1 MSADEKGQDE
11 VVSRLLLDIRALS
24 LLHESDEEL
33 RPLMERTFLESQDD
47 YVRRFV
53 GMVQRGQKSEGGGGF
68 PVAAGEVVLA
78 SFLTIVGLAAF
89 VPIMAGLDT
98 PQQWFSYVSSS
109 LASSFASGPLYE
121 GAPLLDFVLS
131 VLLLLGAFYTLRQAS
146 KSLRRTSL
154 APQTSER

>member
-1 MSADEKGQDE
+1 MSADEKAQDE
-11 VVSRLLLDIRALS
+11 VVSRLLLDIRALA

-33 RPLMERTFLESQDD
+33 RPLVERSFLESQDD

-53 GMVQRGQKSEGGGGF
+53 GMLQRGQKSEGGGSF
-68 PVAAGEVVLA
+68 PMAVGQVVLA
-78 SFLTIVGLAAF
+78 SFLTIIGLAAF

-98 PQQWFSYVSSS
+98 PQQWFSYVSNS

-121 GAPLLDFVLS
+121 GAPILDFAFAL
-131 VLLLLGAFYTLRQAS
+131 LLLLGAFYTLRQAS
-146 KSLRRTSL
+146 KNLKRTTL